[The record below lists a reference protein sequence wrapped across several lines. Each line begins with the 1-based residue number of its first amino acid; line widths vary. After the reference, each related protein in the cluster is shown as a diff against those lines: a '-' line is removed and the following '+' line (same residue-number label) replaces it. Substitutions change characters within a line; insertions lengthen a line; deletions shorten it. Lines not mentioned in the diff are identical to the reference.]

1 MLEKFNSI
9 RDRIPE
15 IDQKINEVARG
26 WKTERMGKAELAI
39 LRLALYEM
47 LYADAIPVK
56 VAINEAVE
64 LAKRFGGEDS
74 PGFINGVLARFA

>member
-1 MLEKFNSI
+1 
-9 RDRIPE
+9 
-15 IDQKINEVARG
+15 
-26 WKTERMGKAELAI
+26 MGKAELAI

-47 LYADAIPVK
+47 LYEDAIPVK